1 MSIAGYIASF
11 FIGLTLGLLGGGGSI
26 LTVPVL
32 VYLFSIEPVLATSYS
47 LFIVGATSLTGVIT
61 KVRQRQVDWWAA
73 FIFGLPSLLL
83 VFITRKFILP
93 EIPHT
98 LFKIGELEV
107 TRPKF
112 LLLLFAALMILA
124 ATRMVSEK
132 DPHARE
138 EDETASPPNRPM
150 LILLGAVVGLLA
162 GLVGAGGGFLI
173 IPALVVF
180 AGMTMKRSVGTSLL
194 VIATNS
200 LIGVVGD
207 LEEHYHMDWRFLLTV
222 TAIAVAG
229 ILMGN
234 SLTHRFSGKSLKKV
248 FGWLVLAM
256 GTWILVKE
264 TFF

>member
-1 MSIAGYIASF
+1 MNVVGYIASF

-47 LFIVGATSLTGVIT
+47 LFIVGTTSLTGVIT
-61 KVRQRQVDWWAA
+61 KIRQKQVDWSAA
-73 FIFGLPSLLL
+73 FVFGLPSLLV
-83 VFITRKFILP
+83 VFLTRKFILP
-93 EIPHT
+93 AIPHVLFT
-98 LFKIGELEV
+98 LGGLDI

-124 ATRMVSEK
+124 AFRMIREK
-132 DPHARE
+132 KIHAG
-138 EDETASPPNRPM
+138 EDDEPASPPNRPM
-150 LILLGAVVGLLA
+150 LVILGAVVGLLA

-173 IPALVVF
+173 IPALVLF
-180 AGMTMKRSVGTSLL
+180 AGMSMKKAVGTSLL

-207 LEEHYHMDWRFLLTV
+207 LEESYHMDWPFLLTL

-229 ILMGN
+229 ILIGN
-234 SLTHRFSGKSLKKV
+234 VMSHRFSSKSLKRA
-248 FGWLVLAM
+248 FGWLVLGM
-256 GTWILVKE
+256 GVWILVKE
-264 TFF
+264 VFF

>member
-1 MSIAGYIASF
+1 MLLPHISMSIAGYIASF

-173 IPALVVF
+173 IPALVPLALKGVQF
-180 AGMTMKRSVGTSLL
+180 RPLSAEQLLRRNLL
-194 VIATNS
+194 VFGA
-200 LIGVVGD
+200 GG
-207 LEEHYHMDWRFLLTV
+207 
-222 TAIAVAG
+222 AVAPFVG
-229 ILMGN
+229 IKLID
-234 SLTHRFSGKSLKKV
+234 
-248 FGWLVLAM
+248 LAI
-256 GTWILVKE
+256 GALRLI
-264 TFF
+264 

>member
-1 MSIAGYIASF
+1 MTLAGYIASF

-47 LFIVGATSLTGVIT
+47 LFIVGTTSLTGVIT
-61 KVRQRQVDWWAA
+61 KIRQRQVEWLAA
-73 FIFGLPSLLL
+73 LIFGLPSLVM
-83 VFITRKFILP
+83 VFLTRKYILP
-93 EIPHT
+93 SIPHV
-98 LFKIGELEV
+98 LFTIGGLEV

-124 ATRMVSEK
+124 AFRMIREK
-132 DPHARE
+132 KIHAG
-138 EDETASPPNRPM
+138 EDEEALSTPNRPM
-150 LILLGAVVGLLA
+150 LVILGAVVGLLA

-173 IPALVVF
+173 IPALVLF
-180 AGMTMKRSVGTSLL
+180 AGMSMKKAVGTSLL

-207 LEEHYHMDWRFLLTV
+207 LEEHYVMDWRFLLTV

-229 ILMGN
+229 ILVGN
-234 SLTHRFSGKSLKKV
+234 ALSHRFSSRSLKKA
-248 FGWLVLAM
+248 FGWLVLVM
-256 GTWILVKE
+256 GVWILVKE
-264 TFF
+264 AFF

>member
-1 MSIAGYIASF
+1 MIAAGYIASF

-47 LFIVGATSLTGVIT
+47 LFIVGTTSLTGVIT
-61 KVRQRQVDWWAA
+61 KIRQRQVEWMAA
-73 FIFGLPSLLL
+73 LVFGLPSLLM
-83 VFITRKFILP
+83 VFLTRKFILP
-93 EIPHT
+93 SIPHL
-98 LFKIGELEV
+98 LFTIGGLEV

-124 ATRMVSEK
+124 AFRMIREK
-132 DPHARE
+132 KVHAG
-138 EDETASPPNRPM
+138 EDDEPAAPQNRPM
-150 LILLGAVVGLLA
+150 LMMQGAIVGMLA

-173 IPALVVF
+173 IPALVLF
-180 AGMTMKRSVGTSLL
+180 AGMTMKKAVGTSLL
-194 VIATNS
+194 IIATNS
-200 LIGVVGD
+200 LIGVLGD

-229 ILMGN
+229 ILIGN
-234 SLTHRFSGKSLKKV
+234 AMSHRFSSKILKKA

-256 GTWILVKE
+256 GVWILAKE
-264 TFF
+264 AFF